1 MFLMRNEGNSFP
13 IRTLIWRPELLMS
26 LFRLF
31 TSKEDDFSMD
41 LDLCDADDMML

>member
-1 MFLMRNEGNSFP
+1 MFKLMGKE
-13 IRTLIWRPELLMS
+13 IIITQS

>member
-1 MFLMRNEGNSFP
+1 MKEIVFQYA
-13 IRTLIWRPELLMS
+13 LLSGGLNYLS
-26 LFRLF
+26 LLRLF